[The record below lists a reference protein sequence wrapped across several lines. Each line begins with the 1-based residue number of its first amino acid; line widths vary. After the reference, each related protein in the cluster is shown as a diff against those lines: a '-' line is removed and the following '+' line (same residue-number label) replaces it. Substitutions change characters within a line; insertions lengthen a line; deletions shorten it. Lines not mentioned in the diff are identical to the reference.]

1 MPDASRPYMP
11 GYGIQPADA
20 GSGLLSWAW
29 AETKLLSSHDYWL
42 GSSSPDGR
50 PHLMPVWGIWMRD
63 GLWFSSSAGSRK
75 ARNLLADG
83 RCTAATDDALNPVVI
98 EGVADL
104 RGGADDRAA
113 YLTAMNAKYSVDYGL
128 DFLDGVANVLLR
140 VLPHKAFGLLHD
152 DFAGSPTRW
161 TFAPGE

>member
-50 PHLMPVWGIWMRD
+50 PHLMPVWGIWMKD

-104 RGGADDRAA
+104 RGGADDRSA

-128 DFLDGVANVLLR
+128 DFLDGVANVLFR
-140 VLPHKAFGLLHD
+140 VLPHTAFGLLHD

>member
-50 PHLMPVWGIWMRD
+50 PHLMPVWGIWMKD
-63 GLWFSSSAGSRK
+63 GLWFSSAAGSRK

-104 RGGADDRAA
+104 RGGADDRAC
-113 YLTAMNAKYSVDYGL
+113 LP
-128 DFLDGVANVLLR
+128 DGDECQVFGRLR
-140 VLPHKAFGLLHD
+140 SRLPRRRRERA
-152 DFAGSPTRW
+152 
-161 TFAPGE
+161 APGAAAQGVRVAAR